1 MRWDGQ
7 HGEETQRD
15 QSQAVGPRH
24 GHSVN
29 DATAAV
35 IKAVED
41 SLARKAAGAVR
52 GTE

>member
-29 DATAAV
+29 DAT
-35 IKAVED
+35 VED
-41 SLARKAAGAVR
+41 SLARKATGAVR